1 MKYIRG
7 LYTKRLGRK
16 LAGDEVSKEDLAILK
31 ALNIDVSKYVSDTKT
46 TKPKDEA
53 EADEPGEVSEE
64 AAPKKRT
71 RKKKASE

>member
-7 LYTKRLGRK
+7 LYSKRLGRK
-16 LAGDEVSKEDLAILK
+16 LAGDEVSKEDLAIMK
-31 ALNIDVSKYVSDTKT
+31 TLNIDVSRYTDTKQKQKT
-46 TKPKDEA
+46 ETA
-53 EADEPGEVSEE
+53 EAPEVVAE